1 MTTAVS
7 GAKPVNRP
15 SNPDFSSGPCAKR
28 PGWSLDALKNAALG
42 RSHRAK
48 IGKQK
53 LKQAID
59 LTREVLEVPA
69 DYLIG
74 IVPGSDTG
82 AMEMALWSLLG
93 QRGVDVLAWESF
105 GLGWVTD
112 VVKQLK
118 LPEVRTLK
126 ADYGKLPDLS
136 AVDFKRDVVFTWNG
150 TTSGVR
156 VPNGD
161 WIPANREGLA
171 ICDAT
176 SGAFAQVLP
185 FDKLDVVTFSWQK
198 ALGGE
203 AAHGMIVLSPRAVAR
218 LESYT
223 PPWPMPKLF
232 RMTKGGKIIE
242 GIFVGETINT
252 PSMLCVEDYIDTL
265 QWAKS
270 VGGLKA
276 LKARADANFKV
287 LSDFAAK
294 TPWID
299 FFATDPATRSN
310 TSICLKVVDP
320 DVLRLDLA
328 GQEAFVRAIA
338 SRLDKEGVAYDIA
351 FHRDAPPHFRIWG
364 GATIEAAD
372 VAALTA
378 WLEWG
383 FATEKA
389 NLKQAA

>member
-1 MTTAVS
+1 MTTPAIP
-7 GAKPVNRP
+7 GAKPA
-15 SNPDFSSGPCAKR
+15 NPNFSSGPCAKR
-28 PGWSLDALKNAALG
+28 PGWTLDRLKGAALG
-42 RSHRAK
+42 RSHRSK

-53 LKQAID
+53 LRQAID
-59 LTREVLEVPA
+59 LTREVLGVPA

-74 IVPGSDTG
+74 IVPASDTG
-82 AMEMALWSLLG
+82 AMEMALWSLLDPEV
-93 QRGVDVLAWESF
+93 GVDVLGWESF

-112 VVKQLK
+112 VTKQLK
-118 LPEVRTLK
+118 LPDVRTIK
-126 ADYGKLPDLS
+126 ADYGKLPDLAS
-136 AVDFKRDVVFTWNG
+136 VDFNRDVVFTWNG

-161 WIPANREGLA
+161 WIPADRKGLT

-176 SGAFAQVLP
+176 SAAFAQNLA

-203 AAHGMIVLSPRAVAR
+203 AAHGMIVLSPRAVKR
-218 LESYT
+218 LETHT
-223 PPWPMPKLF
+223 PPWPLPKIF
-232 RMTKGGKIIE
+232 RMTKGGKLID
-242 GIFVGETINT
+242 GIFVCDTINT
-252 PSMLCVEDYIDTL
+252 PSMLCVEDYLDALT
-265 QWAKS
+265 WAKS
-270 VGGLKA
+270 VGGLKG
-276 LKARADANFKV
+276 LMARADANFKA
-287 LSDFAAK
+287 LGDWAAK

-299 FFATDPATRSN
+299 FFAEDPATRSN

-320 DVLRLDLA
+320 DVMRLDLA

-338 SRLDKEGVAYDIA
+338 ARLDKEGAAYDIA

-372 VAALTA
+372 LVTLTA

-383 FATEKA
+383 FAVEKA

>member
-1 MTTAVS
+1 
-7 GAKPVNRP
+7 
-15 SNPDFSSGPCAKR
+15 
-28 PGWSLDALKNAALG
+28 
-42 RSHRAK
+42 
-48 IGKQK
+48 
-53 LKQAID
+53 
-59 LTREVLEVPA
+59 
-69 DYLIG
+69 
-74 IVPGSDTG
+74 
-82 AMEMALWSLLG
+82 MALWSLLG
-93 QRGVDVLAWESF
+93 ARGVDVLAWESF

-118 LPEVRTLK
+118 LANVRTIK
-126 ADYGKLPDLS
+126 ADYGKLPDLRQ
-136 AVDFKRDVVFTWNG
+136 VDFNNDIVFTWNG

-161 WIPANREGLA
+161 WIPANRPGLA

-176 SGAFAQVLP
+176 SAAFAQNLA

-203 AAHGMIVLSPRAVAR
+203 AAHGMLILSPRAVQR

-232 RMTKGGKIIE
+232 RMTKGGKLID

-252 PSMLCVEDYIDTL
+252 PSMLCVEDYLDTL
-265 QWAKS
+265 TWAKS
-270 VGGLKA
+270 VGGLKG
-276 LKARADANFKV
+276 LMARADANFRV
-287 LSDFAAK
+287 LADWAAK

-299 FFATDPATRSN
+299 FFADDPATRSN

-320 DVLRLDLA
+320 AVTRLDRA

-338 SRLDKEGVAYDIA
+338 SRIDKEGVAYDIA

-364 GATIEAAD
+364 GATIEASD
-372 VAALTA
+372 LAALTV
-378 WLEWG
+378 WLDWG
-383 FATEKA
+383 YAMEKA
-389 NLKQAA
+389 NLKAAA